1 MGGKESGTWKK
12 LGMKERQSRGDA
24 LMKTDAGWENKYKTK
39 PRHHKRHWCR
49 PGKWR
54 TGRLCFLPGFSF
66 WSTLDLEW
74 VFVSHAQT
82 WKNRKGTCR
91 LAGLLHGLPAH
102 QCFSDKV
109 VASAGLNVC
118 LWSPQPRGAMQL
130 MQELTCRSSLFLTL
144 WDNHL
149 IALCQRHYSS
159 MWELPAQWFYFQLMS
174 LSL

>member
-1 MGGKESGTWKK
+1 MGGQRKWNMEEARHEGAAK
-12 LGMKERQSRGDA
+12 QRGC
-24 LMKTDAGWENKYKTK
+24 TYE
-39 PRHHKRHWCR
+39 HWCR
-49 PGKWR
+49 LGKQVQDKTKTPQAALVPSWKMENR
-54 TGRLCFLPGFSF
+54 ETLLSPRILLLKYTG
-66 WSTLDLEW
+66 LEW

-130 MQELTCRSSLFLTL
+130 TQELTCRSSLFLTL

-174 LSL
+174 LPL